1 MKKIIYSLLVLGTL
15 IPSLSQA
22 KAMMVYR
29 DQDTVNKAANVYKA
43 ADQDFIYKGATVY
56 KAADGEAGEMAL
68 NGNTVYKAA
77 DEEKAADAET
87 VVSVW
92 RGANG
97 ETVVRDGDKEIVIR
111 SITE

>member
-43 ADQDFIYKGATVY
+43 ADRTSSIRVRPSIRRLTV
-56 KAADGEAGEMAL
+56 KPA
-68 NGNTVYKAA
+68 K
-77 DEEKAADAET
+77 
-87 VVSVW
+87 W
-92 RGANG
+92 R
-97 ETVVRDGDKEIVIR
+97 
-111 SITE
+111 